1 MDHRRETPHA
11 NHTSRRLGAGPG
23 GGRRR
28 PLLWRLPLV
37 AFLLAGL
44 VCLKYLDGRLSSDYR
59 RSAGDLAV
67 QADALIETAVANQAA
82 SLHALQQMIAVAPSP
97 AERRARLS
105 ALGRTMLA
113 SRPELLRVMRLDD
126 AGNVRE
132 ALPAQNTTDDDVAS
146 ENHFLVAE
154 TRSALDRARETLAP
168 AVTRVLVLRHD
179 TLGFVIYDPVIVRGR
194 AAGYVGLSI
203 AYAPLLRTVLT
214 PRLRGRFGYRIT
226 DSAGRVLA
234 VSPRYPDRP
243 SEFATQRVTLPGGM
257 HWQLDVPIGVFQPRA
272 ARVVM
277 WIVGLVSL
285 FVVALLVLRE
295 DARAERIAMHSFN
308 LELLSRDLLDANVR
322 LEERAQQVNEANMA
336 KSRFLANVSHELRT
350 PLNAIVG
357 YNALAIS
364 GLYGEVTP
372 ELRSAQDRIRTAA
385 DHLLRVLNDV
395 LDLSKIEVGRMEVDA
410 REVAL
415 EPLLAG
421 VVSIVEPVAEA
432 KNVRLDLVAARDLP
446 ALVTDARHVRQILMN
461 LMTNAIKFT
470 ERGSVTIV
478 ATRGE
483 GAKSNMIAIA
493 IEDTGIGIA
502 RSDLGRIFDEF
513 EQVRPGGRGDSIV
526 RGTGLGLTVSRKLAR
541 LLGGDVDVTSR
552 VGTGSRFTLW
562 LPIKSI
568 PTPHTTP
575 PEGLELG
582 ATPLAEAVAVESD
595 VEEGHDRAPAD
606 GAHRG
611 ENPGVETTQRP

>member
-1 MDHRRETPHA
+1 MDHRREPRQP
-11 NHTSRRLGAGPG
+11 NHISRELSARSGW
-23 GGRRR
+23 GRRHR
-28 PLLWRLPLV
+28 LLWRLPLV
-37 AFLLAGL
+37 AFLVAGL
-44 VCLKYLDGRLSSDYR
+44 VCLKYLDGRLSGDYR
-59 RSAGDLAV
+59 RSAGDLAI
-67 QADALIETAVANQAA
+67 QAGALIETAVAGHAT
-82 SLHALQQMIAVAPSP
+82 SLHVLDQIVARATTPE
-97 AERRARLS
+97 ERRSRFS
-105 ALGRTMLA
+105 AVGRTLLQ
-113 SRPELLRVMRLDD
+113 SRPEFLRVMRLDE

-132 ALPAQNTTDDDVAS
+132 ALPEQAANDDDVAN

-154 TRSALDRARETLAP
+154 TRSALNRARETLAP
-168 AVTRVLVLRHD
+168 AVTGVIVLRHD
-179 TLGFVIYDPVIVRGR
+179 TLGFVIYDPIIVRGQP
-194 AAGYVGLSI
+194 GSYVGVSI
-203 AYAPLLRTVLT
+203 AYAPLLRTLLT
-214 PRLRGRFGYRIT
+214 PRLQGRFGYRIA

-234 VSPRYPDRP
+234 VSPRYPDRV
-243 SEFATQRVTLPGGM
+243 SAFATQRVTLPGGM
-257 HWQLDVPIGVFQPRA
+257 HWHLDVPIGVFQPRA

-357 YNALAIS
+357 YNALALS

-372 ELRSAQDRIRTAA
+372 ELRSAHDRIRTAA

-410 REVAL
+410 RDVAL
-415 EPLLAG
+415 EPLLEG

-432 KNVRLDLVAARDLP
+432 KNVRLDIVVARDLP
-446 ALVTDARHVRQILMN
+446 SLVTDARHVRQILMK
-461 LMTNAIKFT
+461 LVTNAIKFT

-478 ATRGE
+478 AKRGE
-483 GAKSNMIAIA
+483 GAKSNMVSIAV
-493 IEDTGIGIA
+493 EDTGIGVA

-513 EQVRPGGRGDSIV
+513 EQVRPGGRGDSIS
-526 RGTGLGLTVSRKLAR
+526 RGTGLGLAVSRKLAR
-541 LLGGDVDVTSR
+541 LLGGSVDVVSH

-562 LPIKSI
+562 LPLKSI
-568 PTPHTTP
+568 SHRTTAP
-575 PEGLELG
+575 PEGIELG
-582 ATPLAEAVAVESD
+582 ETTRSEAAASEMQ
-595 VEEGHDRAPAD
+595 VEERGDEAS
-606 GAHRG
+606 GESAHRS
-611 ENPGVETTQRP
+611 EDPGVETTRRP

>member
-1 MDHRRETPHA
+1 MDHRRETPNQ
-11 NHTSRRLGAGPG
+11 NHTSRGLGAGPR
-23 GGRRR
+23 GGRRH
-28 PLLWRLPLV
+28 PFLWRLPLV

-82 SLHALQQMIAVAPSP
+82 SLHTIQQMIAAAASP

-105 ALGRTMLA
+105 SFGRTMLG
-113 SRPELLRVMRLDD
+113 SRPEMLRVMRLDE

-132 ALPAQNTTDDDVAS
+132 ALPAQHANDDDLAS

-154 TRSALDRARETLAP
+154 TRSALNRARETLAP
-168 AVTRVLVLRHD
+168 AATGVLVLRHD

-194 AAGYVGLSI
+194 PTGYVGLSI
-203 AYAPLLRTVLT
+203 AYAPLLRTALT
-214 PRLRGRFGYRIT
+214 PRVQGRFGYRIT
-226 DSAGRVLA
+226 DSDGRVLA
-234 VSPRYPDRP
+234 VSPRYPNRL
-243 SEFATQRVTLPGGM
+243 SGFASQRITLPGGM

-357 YNALAIS
+357 YNALALS
-364 GLYGEVTP
+364 GLYGEVKP
-372 ELRSAQDRIRTAA
+372 ELRGAHDRIRTAA

-395 LDLSKIEVGRMEVDA
+395 LDLSKIEVGRMEVDV

-415 EPLLAG
+415 EPLLEG

-446 ALVTDARHVRQILMN
+446 SVVTDARHVRQILMN

-562 LPIKSI
+562 LPIKS
-568 PTPHTTP
+568 TPSRPTTP
-575 PEGLELG
+575 PEGVELDE
-582 ATPLAEAVAVESD
+582 TPHAEAGAVESD
-595 VEEGHDRAPAD
+595 VAEGHSTASAD
-606 GAHRG
+606 SALRG
-611 ENPGVETTQRP
+611 ENQGVETTRRP

>member
-1 MDHRRETPHA
+1 MDHRRESPPPK
-11 NHTSRRLGAGPG
+11 HTSRGLDAALGGS
-23 GGRRR
+23 RRR

-44 VCLKYLDGRLSSDYR
+44 VCLKYLDGRLSGDYR
-59 RSAGDLAV
+59 RSASDLAI
-67 QADALIETAVANQAA
+67 QADALIEAAVANQAA
-82 SLHALQQMIAVAPSP
+82 SLHALEQMIAAAPSP
-97 AERRARLS
+97 VERRARLS
-105 ALGRTMLA
+105 VFGQTLLA
-113 SRPELLRVMRLDD
+113 SRPEILRVMRLDD

-132 ALPAQNTTDDDVAS
+132 AFPGQTANDDDVAS

-168 AVTRVLVLRHD
+168 AVTGVLVLRHD
-179 TLGFVIYDPVIVRGR
+179 TLGFVIYDPVIAHGR
-194 AAGYVGLSI
+194 PAGYVGVSI
-203 AYAPLLRTVLT
+203 AYAPLLRTLLT
-214 PRLRGRFGYRIT
+214 PRVQGRFGYRIT

-234 VSPRYPDRP
+234 VSPRYLDR
-243 SEFATQRVTLPGGM
+243 SSGFATQRVALPGGT
-257 HWQLDVPIGVFQPRA
+257 HWRLDVPIGVFQPRA

-357 YNALAIS
+357 YNALALS

-372 ELRSAQDRIRTAA
+372 ELRGAHDRIRTAA

-395 LDLSKIEVGRMEVDA
+395 LDLSKIEVGRMEVEA

-415 EPLLAG
+415 EPLLKS

-432 KNVRLDLVAARDLP
+432 KDVRIDLVVARHLP
-446 ALVTDARHVRQILMN
+446 SLVTDTRHVRQILMN
-461 LMTNAIKFT
+461 LVTNAIKFT
-470 ERGSVTIV
+470 ERGSVTIA

-483 GAKSNMIAIA
+483 GARSNMIAIA
-493 IEDTGIGIA
+493 MEDTGIGIA

-552 VGTGSRFTLW
+552 IGTGSRFTLW

-568 PTPHTTP
+568 GRRVTTP
-575 PEGLELG
+575 PEGVELG
-582 ATPLAEAVAVESD
+582 TTTRAEASTLESPVD
-595 VEEGHDRAPAD
+595 EGHDGESAAVV
-606 GAHRG
+606 HQG
-611 ENPGVETTQRP
+611 ENPGVETTRRP

>member
-1 MDHRRETPHA
+1 MDHRRAASHP
-11 NHTSRRLGAGPG
+11 NHKSRALDAPPG

-28 PLLWRLPLV
+28 PLVWRLPLV
-37 AFLLAGL
+37 AFLLGGL
-44 VCLKYLDGRLSSDYR
+44 VCLKYLDGRLSGDYR
-59 RSAGDLAV
+59 RSANDLAV
-67 QADALIETAVANQAA
+67 QADALIETAVANQAV
-82 SLHALQQMIAVAPSP
+82 SLHALEQMIAAAPSP
-97 AERRARLS
+97 AERRARL
-105 ALGRTMLA
+105 LTFGRTMLA
-113 SRPELLRVMRLDD
+113 SRPEMLRLMRLDD
-126 AGNVRE
+126 GGDVRE
-132 ALPAQNTTDDDVAS
+132 ALPAQNANDDDVAS

-168 AVTRVLVLRHD
+168 AVTGVLVLRND

-194 AAGYVGLSI
+194 PAGYVGLSI
-203 AYAPLLRTVLT
+203 AYAPLLRTLLT
-214 PRLRGRFGYRIT
+214 PRVQGRFGYRVT

-234 VSPRYPDRP
+234 VSPRYPDRV
-243 SEFATQRVTLPGGM
+243 SGFATQRVTLPGGT

-295 DARAERIAMHSFN
+295 DARAERLAMHSFN

-357 YNALAIS
+357 YNALALS

-372 ELRSAQDRIRTAA
+372 DLRGAHDRIRTAA

-395 LDLSKIEVGRMEVDA
+395 LDLSKIEVGRMDVDTRDA
-410 REVAL
+410 AL
-415 EPLLAG
+415 EPLLEG

-432 KNVRLDLVAARDLP
+432 KNVRLDLVVARDLP
-446 ALVTDARHVRQILMN
+446 SLVTDARHVRQILMN
-461 LMTNAIKFT
+461 LVTNAIKYT

-483 GAKSNMIAIA
+483 DAKSNMIAIA

-568 PTPHTTP
+568 PSRPATP
-575 PEGLELG
+575 PEGIELE
-582 ATPLAEAVAVESD
+582 ATRAQTPDLASRVD
-595 VEEGHDRAPAD
+595 EGHD
-606 GAHRG
+606 GASAEGVHRG
-611 ENPGVETTQRP
+611 ENPDVEATPRP